1 MSRLQALRAPLSVD
15 DFAALT
21 AIKAQSYAFLPKSQ
35 IERLLQLGLIK
46 ERLAGLQLTEAGEIR
61 VAAQK

>member
-1 MSRLQALRAPLSVD
+1 MSNPESFRALLSVD
-15 DFAALT
+15 DFSALN
-21 AIKAQSYAFLPKSQ
+21 AIKARSYAFLPKHQ
-35 IERLLQLGLIK
+35 VERLLELGLVK